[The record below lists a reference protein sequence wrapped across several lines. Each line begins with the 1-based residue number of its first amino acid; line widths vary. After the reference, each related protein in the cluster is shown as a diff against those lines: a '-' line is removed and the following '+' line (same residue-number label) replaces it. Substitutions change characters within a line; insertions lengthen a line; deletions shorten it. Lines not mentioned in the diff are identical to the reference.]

1 MEYPKCV
8 YAIQHKITKKI
19 YIGVTNNLESRYRTH
34 LSLLKNNKHNALLM
48 QKEYNEHGG
57 LYDVFI
63 LDEIDSYLD
72 RYKEF
77 QWMRY
82 YKTQDEK
89 YGYNAQDKGR
99 MDKDV
104 LPLKSGRPERM
115 CDLHSSRRGNK
126 K

>member
-1 MEYPKCV
+1 M
-8 YAIQHKITKKI
+8 
-19 YIGVTNNLESRYRTH
+19 SH
-34 LSLLKNNKHNALLM
+34 LSLLKNNKHNASLM
-48 QKEYNEHGG
+48 QKEYNEYGG

-77 QWMRY
+77 QWMQY

-99 MDKDV
+99 MGKDI
-104 LPLKSGRPERM
+104 LPLKNGRPERI
-115 CDLHSSRRGNK
+115 CDL
-126 K
+126 